1 MMKSLGLT
9 FVAVVLTLVFL
20 ADTGWQLY
28 RVTQNQPTQWW
39 GILLL
44 IPIVLLLKRMVG
56 DDQASAGKSSAS
68 P

>member
-1 MMKSLGLT
+1 MKSLGLT
-9 FVAVVLTLVFL
+9 FVAVVLTLAFL

-39 GILLL
+39 GMLLL
-44 IPIVLLLKRMVG
+44 IPIVLLVKRMAG
-56 DDQASAGKSSAS
+56 TDQAPAGKSAAS